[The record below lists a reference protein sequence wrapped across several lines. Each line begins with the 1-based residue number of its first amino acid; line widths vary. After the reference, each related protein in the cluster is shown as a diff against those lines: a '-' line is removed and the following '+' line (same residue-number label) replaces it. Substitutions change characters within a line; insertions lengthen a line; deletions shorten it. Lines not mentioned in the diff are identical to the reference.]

1 MSSYAVLG
9 ATGNTGQSLLKVL
22 SQSPDSEIHAYVR
35 SKSKLLHLSPE
46 LASATNVKIFE
57 GSLEDVDLIS
67 DCIRGTR
74 AVFMAVAVSDNVPGC
89 RIAQDTTRVVVAAME
104 KLRSKAP
111 NQKLPRVIVLSSASL
126 DDYLCRD
133 MPRFVHWM
141 LLACASHVYA
151 DLRKAEAYL
160 RSQESW
166 ITSVFIKPGG
176 LVHDKQKGHAL
187 STEKQ
192 QTFLSFL
199 DMAAGMVEVADAEDD
214 KWDMKNVSVLP
225 TAKDVKFEW
234 MAPINLVK
242 GLLCHFFPSTY
253 PWLKS

>member
-1 MSSYAVLG
+1 MPFYAVMG
-9 ATGNTGQSLLKVL
+9 ATGNTGQSLLNIL
-22 SQSPDSEIHAYVR
+22 SQSPDNSIHAYVR
-35 SKSKLLHLSPE
+35 SKSKLLRLSPE
-46 LASATNVKIFE
+46 LSSAKNVKIFE
-57 GSLEDVDLIS
+57 GDLEDVDLICN
-67 DCIRGTR
+67 CISGTR
-74 AVFMAVAVSDNVPGC
+74 AVLMAIAMSDNMSGC
-89 RIAQDTTRVVVAAME
+89 RIAQDTARVVVAAME
-104 KLRSKAP
+104 KLRSKDA
-111 NQKLPRVIVLSSASL
+111 NVKLPRVIVLSSASL

-133 MPRFVHWM
+133 LPHFVHWM
-141 LLACASHVYA
+141 LLTCASNVYA
-151 DLRKAEAYL
+151 DLIKAEEYL

-187 STEKQ
+187 STERQ

-199 DMAAGMVEVADAEDD
+199 DLAAGMVEVADTEGD

-225 TAKDVKFEW
+225 TAKDVKIEW